1 MRDDLL
7 TIVTPTRDRP
17 DLLGLCLRSV
27 FEAQRYPPP
36 VIVSDNSTRDHP
48 AIQSLRE
55 RYRFTYVRQS
65 GRLPIVEHQNACL
78 RMPASRWVLLLH
90 DDDELCPGSVE
101 ILLDFLA
108 DGPAAGIVMA
118 GTQAIDLE
126 GRVTAQWLPARRM
139 TARGDEALVALG
151 LDWGL
156 RAPGTIYGVRENQ
169 ELGGLPD
176 VLGLPADYAHAAALA
191 YRYGIAFL
199 PVPVGRQ
206 REGHDRATTFDTPAK
221 ALRWLTFTCQQA
233 ALVRT
238 LGGAP
243 AVADR
248 LVDYLAWSTF
258 EALAPWWRSFDR
270 AAVTDLVQT
279 CRRYS
284 PGAGDRR
291 GRVRQAYPFLF
302 WRPLYLSWLLYQLR
316 QDRYPLRRIV
326 HALRRKYLTRM

>member
-17 DLLGLCLRSV
+17 DLLALCLRSV
-27 FEAQRYPPP
+27 FEAQRYTPP
-36 VIVSDNSTRDHP
+36 VIVSDNSTREHA
-48 AIQSLRE
+48 AIAVLRE

-65 GRLPIVEHQNACL
+65 GLLPIVEHQNACL
-78 RMPASRWVLLLH
+78 RMPSSRWVLLLH
-90 DDDELCPGSVE
+90 DDDELGPGSLE
-101 ILLDFLA
+101 GLLDLLA
-108 DGPAAGIVMA
+108 ERPAAGIVMA
-118 GTQAIDLE
+118 GTQAIDFE
-126 GRVTAQWLPARRM
+126 GRMTAQWLPAQR
-139 TARGDEALVALG
+139 TTVRGDEALLALG

-156 RAPGTIYGVRENQ
+156 RAPGTIYGVRESQ

-191 YRYGIAFL
+191 YRFGIAFL

-221 ALRWLTFTCQQA
+221 ALRWLTFTSQQA

-248 LVDYLAWSTF
+248 LVDYLVWSTF
-258 EALAPWWRSFDR
+258 EALAPWWTGFDR
-270 AAVTDLVQT
+270 AAVADLVQT

-284 PGAGDRR
+284 PGRGDRQD
-291 GRVRQAYPFLF
+291 RVRHAYPFLF
-302 WRPLYLSWLLYQLR
+302 WRPQHLSWLLYRIQ
-316 QDRYPLRRIV
+316 QDPYPLRRLV
-326 HALRRKYLTRM
+326 RALKRKYLTRL